1 MGLFFPK
8 KSFSWEDKLCG
19 ANLWREDILHGGTN
33 NQIVSSEGGSFIN
46 DESILQ
52 QSKHCIESENFAILT

>member
-8 KSFSWEDKLCG
+8 KSFSWEDKLFG

-33 NQIVSSEGGSFIN
+33 NQIVSSEGGNFIN
-46 DESILQ
+46 DEGILQ
-52 QSKHCIESENFAILT
+52 